1 MSARS
6 LAREMLDLALPR
18 RCGGCDRPGVGLC
31 AECAAYLCTLRSS
44 PAHRAAP
51 SPCPAQF
58 PPTWAQAA
66 YDGPLA
72 SMLRR
77 YKDDDRLD
85 LREPLAAIL
94 RDSLAEAVARSGSG
108 RAPMMIVAVPSSA
121 RAHRTRGRDPLA
133 DLVRAALAGQRR
145 LVRARLLRAGRGV
158 RDQAALT
165 AKQRAANMRHS
176 MRLVHRVDLRG
187 VRCIVVD
194 DIVTT
199 GATLGEA
206 ARVLRAAGAQ
216 DVTASVIAAT
226 ARTGASGK

>member
-31 AECAAYLCTLRSS
+31 AECAAYLRALRS
-44 PAHRAAP
+44 ARAYRTAP
-51 SPCPAQF
+51 SPCPDRF
-58 PPTWAQAA
+58 PATWALAA

-72 SMLRR
+72 AMLRC

-85 LREPLAAIL
+85 LREPLAALL
-94 RDSLAEAVARSGSG
+94 RDSLAEAVASGG
-108 RAPMMIVAVPSSA
+108 GDGGPMMIVAVPSSA
-121 RAHRTRGRDPLA
+121 RARRARGRDPLA
-133 DLVRAALAGQRR
+133 DLVRSALRGQRR
-145 LVRARLLRAGRGV
+145 LVHARLLRAGRV

-165 AKQRAANMRHS
+165 ARERAANIGGS
-176 MRLVHRVDLRG
+176 MRLRRPVDLGG

-206 ARVLRAAGAQ
+206 ARVLRAAGAG

-226 ARTGASGK
+226 ARTGGGRP